1 MRNES
6 TYILSY
12 NDIQYDE
19 FIYIYGFLL
28 IQKCWWNQQNIACDG
43 TQIIENHRMIM
54 III

>member
-19 FIYIYGFLL
+19 FIYIWVSVDTKMLVEPTKYS
-28 IQKCWWNQQNIACDG
+28 
-43 TQIIENHRMIM
+43 M
-54 III
+54 